1 VTLYGAGCICGMK
14 FRKYPYCSGI
24 LCLLSEILLGVSNSR
39 LWNMSTYDMDSGQLT
54 IIIKNLAELHQWEL
68 DHAPFL
74 NTMSGRHL
82 YFRIAQRAVGERALL
97 SKALKELYCGS
108 NLSEKALRTRMREM
122 ERGGVVR
129 SVSCKEDARSRYLMP
144 TEKFYEAIYLHAQ
157 QARRIF
163 GKDFLMIEK

>member
-1 VTLYGAGCICGMK
+1 MAVFSGKGEPIHVTLLMLST
-14 FRKYPYCSGI
+14 F
-24 LCLLSEILLGVSNSR
+24 LLLD
-39 LWNMSTYDMDSGQLT
+39 MSAYDMDSGQLT
-54 IIIKNLAELHQWEL
+54 VIIKNLAELHQWEL
-68 DHAPFL
+68 DNSPFL

-108 NLSEKALRTRMREM
+108 NLSEKALRMRMREM
-122 ERGGVVR
+122 EKDGAIQ
-129 SVSCKEDARSRYLMP
+129 SVHCEGDARAKYLMP
-144 TEKFYEAIYLHAQ
+144 TEVFYEAIYLHAQ